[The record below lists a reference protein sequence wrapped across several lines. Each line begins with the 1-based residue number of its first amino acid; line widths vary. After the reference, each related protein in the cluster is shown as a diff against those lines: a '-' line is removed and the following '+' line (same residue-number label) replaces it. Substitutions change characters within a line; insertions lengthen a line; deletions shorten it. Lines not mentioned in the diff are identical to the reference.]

1 MALLSLIEVAQKN
14 HHQEQEISF
23 MEAASV
29 WPTSEIAF
37 SFRKHCNIKELQ
49 AKFDQEIVYVLLPK
63 PVSAKDGRPT
73 NEMKQ
78 YGGVLKALSKR
89 RRLIPTAVAA
99 ILLEA
104 GLGQLTSSSTHQ
116 VYLCH

>member
-49 AKFDQEIVYVLLPK
+49 AKFDQERSSTCF
-63 PVSAKDGRPT
+63 SAKDGRPT
-73 NEMKQ
+73 NEM
-78 YGGVLKALSKR
+78 
-89 RRLIPTAVAA
+89 
-99 ILLEA
+99 
-104 GLGQLTSSSTHQ
+104 
-116 VYLCH
+116 